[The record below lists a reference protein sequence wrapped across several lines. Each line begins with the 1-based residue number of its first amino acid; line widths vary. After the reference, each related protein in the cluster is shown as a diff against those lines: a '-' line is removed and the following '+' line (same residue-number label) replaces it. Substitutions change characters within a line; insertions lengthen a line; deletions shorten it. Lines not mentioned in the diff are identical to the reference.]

1 MRRSVAFCL
10 AFSLA
15 SVLASPLVAQQG
27 GLSHVTWVTVKA
39 GMTAEFE
46 DYVKKITAGAAK
58 VNDPRPI
65 AAYSLAM
72 GGPQRTYAF
81 ARTFQKWAELDADL
95 TIPQILAKAYGDVE
109 GAKIFKMGSAAI
121 ESSETRVS
129 RTVPE
134 LSRSGPSGGGAAAY
148 VFVVRTEVE
157 PSMAR
162 TYRKY
167 MDKLKAAED
176 KHDPSPVIRRV
187 SVLGDA
193 QVWSSIR
200 PFNKWAER
208 DAVMNPGEA
217 MNKAYGEEEAREI
230 TDMAAGCIRNR
241 TTYVLAHRPDLSR
254 TGTAPTTND

>member
-1 MRRSVAFCL
+1 MRRSVVFVLGL
-10 AFSLA
+10 ALA
-15 SVLASPLVAQQG
+15 SVLAAPLTAQEG
-27 GLSHVTWVTVKA
+27 EFTHVTWVTVKP

-46 DYVKKITAGAAK
+46 DYIKKIIAGAPKA
-58 VNDPRPI
+58 NDPR
-65 AAYSLAM
+65 AVTAYSVAM

-81 ARTFQKWAELDADL
+81 ARTFRKWAELDADL

-109 GAKIFKMGSAAI
+109 GAKIYKMGSSAI

-129 RTVPE
+129 RTIPE
-134 LSRSGPSGGGAAAY
+134 LSRSGPSGGAPAAY

-167 MDKLKAAED
+167 LDKLKAAED
-176 KHDPSPVIRRV
+176 KHDPSPVTRRV

-200 PFNKWAER
+200 SFNKWAER
-208 DAVMNPGEA
+208 DALMSPGEV
-217 MNKAYGEEEAREI
+217 MNKAYGEAEAREI

-241 TTYVLAHRPDLSR
+241 TIYVLARRPDLSR
-254 TGTAPTTND
+254 SGTAPTTND

>member
-1 MRRSVAFCL
+1 MRRSVVF
-10 AFSLA
+10 
-15 SVLASPLVAQQG
+15 VLALALAIALAAPLLAQEG
-27 GLSHVTWVTVKA
+27 EFTHVTWVTVKP

-46 DYVKKITAGAAK
+46 DYAKKISAGFAK
-58 VNDPRPI
+58 VNDPRAI
-65 AAYSLAM
+65 SAYSLAM
-72 GGPQRTYAF
+72 GGTGRTYAF
-81 ARTFQKWAELDADL
+81 ARTFKKWGELDADL

-109 GAKIFKMGSAAI
+109 GAKISKAGSSAI

-129 RTVPE
+129 RTIPE
-134 LSRSGPSGGGAAAY
+134 LSRSGPSGGGTAAY

-176 KHDPSPVIRRV
+176 KHDPSPVTRRV

-200 PFNKWAER
+200 FFNKWAER
-208 DAVMNPGEA
+208 DALMSPGEA
-217 MNKAYGEEEAREI
+217 MNKAYGEAEAREI
-230 TDMAAGCIRNR
+230 ADMAAGCIRNR
-241 TTYVLAHRPDLSR
+241 TIYVLAHRPDLSR
-254 TGTAPTTND
+254 PGTAPTTND

>member
-1 MRRSVAFCL
+1 MRRSAVLVLGLVLSSAF
-10 AFSLA
+10 AA
-15 SVLASPLVAQQG
+15 PLLAQQG
-27 GLSHVTWVTVKA
+27 DFTHVTWVTVKP

-58 VNDPRPI
+58 INDPRQI
-65 AAYSLAM
+65 TAYSVAL

-81 ARTFQKWAELDADL
+81 ARTFKKWADLDADP

-109 GAKIFKMGSAAI
+109 GAKISKLGSSAI

-129 RTVPE
+129 RTIPE
-134 LSRSGPSGGGAAAY
+134 LSRAAPSGGGTAAY
-148 VFVVRTEVE
+148 VFVIRTEVE

-162 TYRKY
+162 SYRKY
-167 MDKLKAAED
+167 LDKLKAAED
-176 KHDPSPVIRRV
+176 KHDPSPVSRRV

-193 QVWSSIR
+193 QVWTTVR
-200 PFNKWAER
+200 GFNKWAER
-208 DAVMNPGEA
+208 DAAMLAGEA
-217 MNKAYGEEEAREI
+217 MNKAYGEEEAREL
-230 TDMAAGCIRNR
+230 TDRASGCIRNR

>member
-1 MRRSVAFCL
+1 MRRSIVFALGL
-10 AFSLA
+10 ALSAALA
-15 SVLASPLVAQQG
+15 APLLAQPG
-27 GLSHVTWVTVKA
+27 DFTHVTWVTVKP

-58 VNDPRPI
+58 INDPRSI
-65 AAYSLAM
+65 AAYSVAM

-81 ARTFQKWAELDADL
+81 ARTFKKWGELDADL
-95 TIPQILAKAYGDVE
+95 TIPQMLAKAYGDVE
-109 GAKIFKMGSAAI
+109 GAKIYKVGSAAI

-134 LSRSGPSGGGAAAY
+134 LSRPAPSGSGTAAY

-208 DAVMNPGEA
+208 DAAMIPGEA
-217 MNKAYGEEEAREI
+217 MSKAYGAEEAREI

-254 TGTAPTTND
+254 AGTAPTTND